1 MTFTPLIVDLAAAAI
16 LLFSALRGRS
26 RGLIKTLAGILAVVL
41 AFSCAG
47 FLAEKATPYI
57 SEKYVSP
64 YITSAIEPKSEEL
77 TPQEAASDPTAVG
90 DLFLD
95 LGFSENIVHDAISD
109 FTEAMTKSI
118 VTPIVAMTNSIAY
131 KITYSV
137 LFVIFFLL
145 SLLVLTLLFKIL
157 NLASKIPGINF
168 INKTLGLILGI
179 ILGYLILV
187 ALSFVMLKFG
197 IVLDSE
203 TVNKTFL
210 LKNILSF
217 SPITALSATLK
228 PMGVEHL
235 KV

>member
-1 MTFTPLIVDLAAAAI
+1 MTLAPLIVDLASAAI

-26 RGLIKTLAGILAVVL
+26 RGLIKTLAGILAVIL

-47 FLAEKATPYI
+47 FLAEKSTPYI

-77 TPQEAASDPTAVG
+77 TPQEAASDPAAVG
-90 DLFLD
+90 EIFLE
-95 LGFSENIVHDAISD
+95 LGFSENIVRDAISD
-109 FTEAMTKSI
+109 FTAAMTKSI
-118 VTPIVAMTNSIAY
+118 AEPIVAMTNSIAY
-131 KITYSV
+131 KLTYSV

-187 ALSFVMLKFG
+187 ALSFKSDRSHV
-197 IVLDSE
+197 VL
-203 TVNKTFL
+203 
-210 LKNILSF
+210 
-217 SPITALSATLK
+217 
-228 PMGVEHL
+228 
-235 KV
+235 

>member
-1 MTFTPLIVDLAAAAI
+1 MTFTSLIVDLAAAAI
-16 LLFSALRGRS
+16 LLFSALRGRR
-26 RGLIKTLAGILAVVL
+26 RGLIKTLAGILALIL

-47 FLAEKATPYI
+47 YLAKKATPYV

-77 TPQEAASDPTAVG
+77 TPHEAASDPSAVSRI
-90 DLFLD
+90 FLE
-95 LGFSENIVHDAISD
+95 LGFSENIVADAVSD
-109 FTEAMTKSI
+109 FTAAMAKSI

-145 SLLVLTLLFKIL
+145 SLLILTLLFKVL

-168 INKTLGLILGI
+168 INKTLGLILGL

-187 ALSFVMLKFG
+187 AISYVMLKFG
-197 IVLDSE
+197 IVLSDSLVGE
-203 TVNKTFL
+203 TFL
-210 LKNILSF
+210 LKHILSF
-217 SPITALSATLK
+217 SPVAVFSGILRA
-228 PMGVEHL
+228 
-235 KV
+235 